1 MLLALWHNNTIFIL
15 FEMSKTH
22 YCEGQNC
29 SDNFIEEVKVDT
41 PALH

>member
-1 MLLALWHNNTIFIL
+1 
-15 FEMSKTH
+15 MSKTR

-29 SDNFIEEVKVDT
+29 SDNFIEEVKADT